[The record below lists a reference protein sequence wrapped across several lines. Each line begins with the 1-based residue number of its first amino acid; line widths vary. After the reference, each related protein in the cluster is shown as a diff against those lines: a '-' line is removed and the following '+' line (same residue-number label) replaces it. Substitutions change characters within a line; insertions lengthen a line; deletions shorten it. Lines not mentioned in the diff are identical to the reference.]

1 MQKEEKKE
9 EKWYRISEDE
19 LESRMIRHKIMHD
32 EVISK
37 AGAMV
42 YKALDEILTMLGVDV
57 NGDIEM
63 QQDVLGIHVLSM
75 GDDWSEGVRGMTVAK
90 QVGKDIAPYAWISE
104 AKVENDGRIYCEAQ
118 VFHKNLLLRFEC
130 GRINAE
136 QKNGHPLG

>member
-1 MQKEEKKE
+1 MQE
-9 EKWYRISEDE
+9 EKWYRVSEDE

-32 EVISK
+32 EIISK

-42 YKALDEILTMLGVDV
+42 FKALDEILTMLGVDV

-63 QQDVLGIHVLSM
+63 QQGVLGIFVLSM
-75 GDDWSEGVRGMTVAK
+75 GEDWGENVRGMTVARK
-90 QVGKDIAPYAWISE
+90 VGKDIAPYAWISD
-104 AKVENDGRIYCEAQ
+104 ARVENDGRIYCEAQ

-136 QKNGHPLG
+136 QEN